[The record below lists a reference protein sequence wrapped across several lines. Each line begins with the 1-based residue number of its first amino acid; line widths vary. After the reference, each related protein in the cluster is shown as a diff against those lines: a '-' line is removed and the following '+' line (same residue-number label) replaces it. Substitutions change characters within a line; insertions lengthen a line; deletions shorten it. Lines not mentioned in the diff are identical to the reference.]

1 MDRNH
6 EDLSRNMWVNTREI
20 PGNGVDDD
28 VNGYVDDYYGW
39 DWVNNDNDPMDDHGH
54 GTHTAGTIAAV
65 GNNGLGVVGVNWN
78 GKIMALKFLNSGGS
92 GYLSDA
98 VKTLQYAADNGAQIS
113 SNIWGSSG
121 SSAL

>member
-1 MDRNH
+1 
-6 EDLSRNMWVNTREI
+6 
-20 PGNGVDDD
+20 
-28 VNGYVDDYYGW
+28 
-39 DWVNNDNDPMDDHGH
+39 MDDHGH

-98 VKTLQYAADNGAQIS
+98 VKTLQYAADNRARVS
-113 SNIWGSSG
+113 SNRRGSSG
-121 SSAL
+121 TSAMLDDAIQYAHRSGYRFLIQPIR